1 MFRLD
6 TNNPEELL
14 KVLKVDM
21 MLHHLKISS
30 GFRPAHLWAWVDR
43 SHVNSIEYLENSRN
57 KIIDS
62 WTKFKCTGHGAIELG
77 RICNAPE
84 YLKSTNIG
92 LESTRYSSTEVFLKM
107 NVDEYLALMDFVEKQ
122 VNSMQRVDQ
131 SKTINAIT
139 YSSQQP
145 NGAYCLVADYVV
157 CLSTNMGEFSYRLQK
172 YVDINC
178 VCSSYVIVLLEPSS
192 IANNEFN
199 QFMNVQNKDIPD
211 YIPSNIKKN
220 NILVTLEISHI
231 ASEQLETKS
240 ISVYNMITNLSRNV
254 LPSKFKTVAQYYC
267 SRTNQS
273 SITDLNRCHYENLKA
288 NTLTIDEFV
297 DEFNALDNITD
308 TAMNSKQIYTLHTE
322 VDKSQS
328 QIKRIKEECL
338 SLKETMTTLAKDI
351 RDEQSIMKCLSET
364 STSSLYTDLA
374 DTKKCLQH
382 ENALLKITV
391 ETLGKDLQDAK
402 AQLTEVNTT
411 NIQLKCEIDTMT
423 KIMMSMF
430 KDIAYLKTVA
440 PMIDI

>member
-1 MFRLD
+1 
-6 TNNPEELL
+6 
-14 KVLKVDM
+14 
-21 MLHHLKISS
+21 
-30 GFRPAHLWAWVDR
+30 
-43 SHVNSIEYLENSRN
+43 
-57 KIIDS
+57 
-62 WTKFKCTGHGAIELG
+62 
-77 RICNAPE
+77 
-84 YLKSTNIG
+84 
-92 LESTRYSSTEVFLKM
+92 M

-122 VNSMQRVDQ
+122 MNLMQRRVDQ
-131 SKTINAIT
+131 SKTINAST

-145 NGAYCLVADYVV
+145 NGVYCLVADYVV
-157 CLSTNMGEFSYRLQK
+157 CLSTNVGEFSYRLQK

-178 VCSSYVIVLLEPSS
+178 VCSSYVTVLLEPSS
-192 IANNEFN
+192 TANNEFN
-199 QFMNVQNKDIPD
+199 QFMNVQNKDMPD
-211 YIPSNIKKN
+211 YIPSNIKKKN
-220 NILVTLEISHI
+220 LLVTLEISHI

-308 TAMNSKQIYTLHTE
+308 TAMNSKQIYTLYTE

-338 SLKETMTTLAKDI
+338 SLKETITTLAKDI

-364 STSSLYTDLA
+364 SISSLHTEYTDLA

-382 ENALLKITV
+382 ENALLKTTV
-391 ETLGKDLQDAK
+391 ETLDKDLQDAK
-402 AQLTEVNTT
+402 AQLTEVNAA